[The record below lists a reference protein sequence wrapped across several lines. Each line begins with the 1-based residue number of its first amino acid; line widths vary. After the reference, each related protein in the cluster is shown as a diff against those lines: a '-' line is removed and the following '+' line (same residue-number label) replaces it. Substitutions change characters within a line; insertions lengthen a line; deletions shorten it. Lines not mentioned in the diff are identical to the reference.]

1 MINNKKLLLCM
12 TGTVLALAST
22 WSFAQN
28 ATPTPCASVTIS
40 LEKASYGINYSS
52 KSSGLPNA
60 TSCSNGTIS
69 GDLTSGIPKAINVP
83 VGSTITVKIAG
94 GMKGTPQFSYQVNSN
109 GSITCNENSDVFES
123 NFTCASD
130 GTGVVRI

>member
-12 TGTVLALAST
+12 TGTVLALASS
-22 WSFAQN
+22 WSFAQS

-52 KSSGLPNA
+52 SSGTSNA

-69 GDLTSGIPKAINVP
+69 GDLTSGIPKTINVP
-83 VGSTITVKIAG
+83 VGSTILVKIAG
-94 GMKGTPQFSYQVNSN
+94 GVAGTTFVYQVESN
-109 GSITCNENSDVFES
+109 GSITCNEKSDILEGDF
-123 NFTCASD
+123 NCISD
-130 GTGVVRI
+130 GTGVVRV